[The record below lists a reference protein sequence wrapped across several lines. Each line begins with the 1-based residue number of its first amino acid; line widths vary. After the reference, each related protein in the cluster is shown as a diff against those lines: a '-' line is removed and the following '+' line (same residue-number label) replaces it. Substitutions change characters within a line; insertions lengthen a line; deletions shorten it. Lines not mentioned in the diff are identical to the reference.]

1 MSTRARVGVQLA
13 TGEIKSVYVWRDG
26 NPDTLGT
33 TLNEYYATPEKA
45 AALVEHG
52 NLIDVEQTLRRCT
65 FERPEE
71 GYDNSPP
78 QDVRRLPAGAGVRH
92 PLQVHLPRRSM
103 ELLGDRRIAD
113 LLLF

>member
-1 MSTRARVGVQLA
+1 MKS
-13 TGEIKSVYVWRDG
+13 KSVYVWRDG

-52 NLIDVEQTLRRCT
+52 NLIDVEQSLRRCT

-71 GYDNSPP
+71 GYDNSP
-78 QDVRRLPAGAGVRH
+78 RLHRTFAAYLREQEYDIRYKYIYRDGAW
-92 PLQVHLPRRSM
+92 

-113 LLLF
+113 PPTPFEMRKL